1 MVRPVETHSI
11 RENLTLSYQTLA
23 IFPSLF
29 YLHTLCY
36 CINFCRLVVLSNSCH
51 FLSPCYLFTFCVTYA
66 PYKYTCCTHR
76 TTQLSPSCLI
86 VRTLS
91 VLMPSVCGH
100 RTILMWG
107 DRGMTGGF
115 LCELIDTLQA
125 TTAKKNML
133 KRSYSQ

>member
-1 MVRPVETHSI
+1 MLSYRTLANFPACFIYTPFV
-11 RENLTLSYQTLA
+11 TLS
-23 IFPSLF
+23 LF
-29 YLHTLCY
+29 VALSN
-36 CINFCRLVVLSNSCH
+36 ICRLIKH
-51 FLSPCYLFTFCVTYA
+51 FLSPCYLFTFYVTYA

-76 TTQLSPSCLI
+76 TTKLSLSSLF

-91 VLMPSVCGH
+91 VLKHFSNSLGVFGH

-125 TTAKKNML
+125 TTTKKHAKKDL
-133 KRSYSQ
+133 F